1 MTFLTRL
8 RSRLSGRDSGPD
20 QDEDDS
26 IMPGQTNVQLIV
38 GLGNPGTKYAETRH
52 NAGFF
57 VVDELAR
64 RLGNPG
70 WKKRFRAEVAEV
82 RLGDM
87 RLVLLKPQTYMND
100 SGLSVREAINWYRV
114 PREQALIV
122 VDDLDQ
128 PFGQLRIRAKGSAGG
143 HNGLKSIFAQTG
155 SQEFPR
161 LRIGIGRGPH
171 QTISHVLSRFS
182 PEERAELDAL
192 IGKAADAVEFWSRNG
207 TLEAMNEINGEAKVN
222 ARSAS
227 RRPPRDSAVREDAA
241 GESPATKEAAQP

>member
-1 MTFLTRL
+1 MTFRSRL
-8 RSRLSGRDSGPD
+8 RSALLRRGGASDH
-20 QDEDDS
+20 DEDDP

-57 VVDELAR
+57 VVDELAK
-64 RLGNPG
+64 RLGDPG

-82 RLGDM
+82 RLDDR

-114 PREQALIV
+114 PRDRVLIV

-128 PFGQLRIRAKGSAGG
+128 PFGQLRVRAKGSAGG
-143 HNGLKSIFAQTG
+143 HNGLKSIFAETG
-155 SQEFPR
+155 SQDYPR
-161 LRIGIGRGPH
+161 LRIGIGRGSH

-182 PEERAELDAL
+182 PEERAELDVV

-207 TLEAMNEINGEAKVN
+207 TQETMNEVNGEARVK
-222 ARSAS
+222 AKAKRTGA
-227 RRPPRDSAVREDAA
+227 DEAVAA
-241 GESPATKEAAQP
+241 GEGTAR

>member
-1 MTFLTRL
+1 MTLLSRI
-8 RSRLSGRDSGPD
+8 RSALVGRGAGAD

-38 GLGNPGTKYAETRH
+38 GLGNPGAKYAETRH

-57 VVDELAR
+57 VVDELAQ

-82 RLGDM
+82 RLGDL

-100 SGLSVREAINWYRV
+100 SGLSVREAVNWYRV
-114 PREQALIV
+114 PREQTLIV

-128 PFGQLRIRAKGSAGG
+128 PFGQLRIRARGSAGG
-143 HNGLKSIFAQTG
+143 HNGLKSIFAETG

-161 LRIGIGRGPH
+161 LRIGIGRGAH

-182 PEERAELDAL
+182 PEERAELDTL
-192 IGKAADAVEFWSRNG
+192 IGRAADAVEFWSRNG
-207 TLEAMNEINGEAKVN
+207 TLEAMNEINGEAKVK
-222 ARSAS
+222 ARGA
-227 RRPPRDSAVREDAA
+227 RQQVADDPAA
-241 GESPATKEAAQP
+241 KGAAQP